1 METPGEL
8 QGNSPLIADNARPH
22 VSIWQKLRHLSLKK
36 LFLAFV
42 GTGVGLGVVLVAT
55 FSTIAW
61 FTSRPIPARD
71 WPRLEI
77 EGAGLKA
84 KLRTDWNDAV
94 RYQLVVTPR
103 SDDLK
108 TAFDSTVRSNR
119 DSISFTVHLYD
130 KAGFELCKKDVK
142 PTPFVDAGNQL
153 DGLHANDS
161 FLSFECSRSAYK
173 DVDHWSLS
181 YVFPALAADLPTGDA
196 VAPGLKWYKKQAP
209 DGTWYKTQAGSPQEA
224 KDKLAK
230 EIAAA
235 AATPGNVPTEGDD
248 TLTGFDYMNGHLE
261 TLSGNTFLVR
271 PGEQDMV
278 HMWSIKVQVEGG
290 KQPGLHISCKTKTD
304 CVIENTTN
312 HQAVHGRRIG

>member
-1 METPGEL
+1 METPAEVEGGPTPAGPDA
-8 QGNSPLIADNARPH
+8 QPH
-22 VSIWQKLRHLSLKK
+22 ISIMRRLRSLSLKK

-42 GTGVGLGVVLVAT
+42 GIGAGLGVALVAA
-55 FSTIAW
+55 FSLVAW
-61 FTSRPIPARD
+61 STSRPLPARD

-84 KLRTDWNDAV
+84 KLKTDWNDSV

-108 TAFDSTVRSNR
+108 AIFDSTVRSHR
-119 DSISFTVHLYD
+119 DSISFTIHLYD

-142 PTPFVDAGNQL
+142 PTPFVDAGNRF
-153 DGLHANDS
+153 DGLHANDT

-173 DVDHWSLS
+173 EVDHWTLS
-181 YVFPALAADLPTGDA
+181 YVFPALTADVPIADA
-196 VAPGLKWYKKQAP
+196 VTPGLKWYKKQAP
-209 DGTWYKTQAGSPQEA
+209 DGTWYKTQAASPQEA

-235 AATPGNVPTEGDD
+235 AQDNAPTEEDD
-248 TLTGFDYMNGHLE
+248 TLTGFDYLNGHLE

-278 HMWSIKVQVEGG
+278 NMWSIKVQLEGG
-290 KQPGLHISCKTKTD
+290 KQPGLHINCKTKID

-312 HQAVHGRRIG
+312 HQSVHGRRIG

>member
-1 METPGEL
+1 METPAGLEGGPTPVAASG
-8 QGNSPLIADNARPH
+8 QPH
-22 VSIWQKLRHLSLKK
+22 VSIMRRLKSLSLKK

-42 GTGVGLGVVLVAT
+42 GIGAGFGVALVAT
-55 FSTIAW
+55 FGSIAW

-71 WPRLEI
+71 WPRLDV

-84 KLRTDWNDAV
+84 KLRTDWNDSV

-108 TAFDSTVRSNR
+108 ALFDDAVRSHR
-119 DSISFTVHLYD
+119 DSISFTLHLYD

-142 PTPFVDAGNQL
+142 PTPFVDAGNRY
-153 DGLHANDS
+153 DGLHANDN
-161 FLSFECSRSAYK
+161 FYSFECSRSAYK
-173 DVDHWSLS
+173 EVDHWNLS
-181 YVFPALAADLPTGDA
+181 YVFPALTANVPTGDA
-196 VAPGLKWYKKQAP
+196 ATPGVKWYKKQAP
-209 DGTWYKTQAGSPQEA
+209 DGTWYKTQAASPQEA
-224 KDKLAK
+224 KDKLEK

-235 AATPGNVPTEGDD
+235 TQEKAPAEVDD
-248 TLTGFDYMNGHLE
+248 TLTGFDYLNGHLE
-261 TLSGNTFLVR
+261 TLSGSTFLVR

-290 KQPGLHISCKTKTD
+290 KQPGLHISCKTKAD